1 MRSFIAFSKKEV
13 LESIRNGKAYIVCI
27 LFVALGIMNP
37 AIAKLTPWL
46 MDTLSESLAES
57 GMTVGKIEI
66 NALTSW
72 TQFFKNIP
80 MGLIA
85 FVVIFSGIF
94 TKEYESGTLILV
106 ITKGLARY
114 KILFSKFIL
123 IELLWSV
130 SYWTCFLITYG
141 YNAYFW
147 DNSIAI
153 ALPEASLCWW
163 LFGVFVICL
172 VVFFS
177 VISRSSSGVLLGV
190 GASVLASYL
199 LGFLPKLYK
208 YTPTSL
214 MDVSMDLTS
223 SSDAEAYMYAL
234 VVSLALSVVCVTSS
248 VFLFNKKQL

>member
-114 KILFSKFIL
+114 KILSSNFIL

-130 SYWTCFLITYG
+130 SY
-141 YNAYFW
+141 
-147 DNSIAI
+147 
-153 ALPEASLCWW
+153 
-163 LFGVFVICL
+163 
-172 VVFFS
+172 
-177 VISRSSSGVLLGV
+177 
-190 GASVLASYL
+190 
-199 LGFLPKLYK
+199 
-208 YTPTSL
+208 
-214 MDVSMDLTS
+214 
-223 SSDAEAYMYAL
+223 
-234 VVSLALSVVCVTSS
+234 
-248 VFLFNKKQL
+248 